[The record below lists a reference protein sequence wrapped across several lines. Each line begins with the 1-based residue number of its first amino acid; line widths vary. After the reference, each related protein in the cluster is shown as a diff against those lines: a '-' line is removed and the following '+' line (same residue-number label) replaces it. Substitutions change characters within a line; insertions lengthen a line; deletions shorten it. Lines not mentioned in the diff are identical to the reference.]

1 MNTLSINSNSTK
13 TIADKLF
20 DNILDTSWPPL
31 GYNIRC
37 GSPWTEDKD
46 GNYKLTL
53 EVPGIGKENA
63 KFTVKDHTLRFEGNH
78 EDYKYDE
85 KYSVPKEADVSK
97 CKVVLKNGIAK
108 VTLPKLESQ
117 KPRQIDID

>member
-1 MNTLSINSNSTK
+1 MNTLSINSNS
-13 TIADKLF
+13 IF
-20 DNILDTSWPPL
+20 DDLLGPAWPPL

-63 KFTVKDHTLRFEGNH
+63 KFTIKDNTLRFEGNH
-78 EDYKYDE
+78 EDYKYDQ
-85 KYSVPKEADVSK
+85 KYSVPKEANVSK

>member
-1 MNTLSINSNSTK
+1 MNTLSINSNSIIK
-13 TIADKLF
+13 
-20 DNILDTSWPPL
+20 NILDTTWPPV
-31 GYNIRC
+31 GYYIKC

-63 KFTVKDHTLRFEGNH
+63 KFTIKDHTLRFEGDC
-78 EDYKYDE
+78 EDYRYDE
-85 KYSVPKEADVSK
+85 KYSIPKQADVSK

-117 KPRQIDID
+117 KGRQIDIE

>member
-1 MNTLSINSNSTK
+1 MFNSLSINPNSSSLYYK
-13 TIADKLF
+13 GKV
-20 DNILDTSWPPL
+20 
-31 GYNIRC
+31 YNIKC
-37 GSPWTEDKD
+37 GPVWEEDEK

-63 KFTVKDHTLRFEGNH
+63 SFTIKDSILRFEGGY
-78 EDYKYDE
+78 EDREYKQE
-85 KYSVPKEADVSK
+85 YSIPEEADASK

-117 KPRQIDID
+117 KARQIDID

>member
-1 MNTLSINSNSTK
+1 MNTLSINSNS
-13 TIADKLF
+13 IF

-53 EVPGIGKENA
+53 EAPGIGKENA
-63 KFTVKDHTLRFEGNH
+63 KFTIKDHTLRFEGDH

-85 KYSVPKEADVSK
+85 KYFIPKEADVSK

>member
-1 MNTLSINSNSTK
+1 MNTLSINSNS
-13 TIADKLF
+13 IF
-20 DNILDTSWPPL
+20 DDLLGPAWPPL

-63 KFTVKDHTLRFEGNH
+63 SIL
-78 EDYKYDE
+78 
-85 KYSVPKEADVSK
+85 
-97 CKVVLKNGIAK
+97 
-108 VTLPKLESQ
+108 SQ
-117 KPRQIDID
+117 KKLTFPNAKWF